1 MSRRK
6 RDKSRVEI
14 FQFTGSPELVKKL
27 QAIDHAIDADEV
39 ARLLGVS
46 KKHVYKQAARGAIP
60 SFRFGA
66 AVRFDPGA
74 VAQWLRNRMAPQT
87 VGTAAESRIAV

>member
-1 MSRRK
+1 MSRRRRNEPK
-6 RDKSRVEI
+6 AGSFE
-14 FQFTGSPELVKKL
+14 FTGSPELVRKL
-27 QAIDHAIDADEV
+27 QAIDHAMDADEV

-46 KKHVYKQAARGAIP
+46 TKHVYKQAAKGTIP

-74 VAQWLRNRMAPQT
+74 LAQWLRHKMSPQSVASAGET
-87 VGTAAESRIAV
+87 RIAV

>member
-1 MSRRK
+1 MSRRRRNEPK
-6 RDKSRVEI
+6 AETFK
-14 FQFTGSPELVKKL
+14 FAGSPELVRKL
-27 QAIDHAIDADEV
+27 QAIDHALDAAEV

-46 KKHVYKQAARGAIP
+46 KKHVYKQAAKGAIP

-74 VAQWLRNRMAPQT
+74 LAQWLRNKMSPQS
-87 VGTAAESRIAV
+87 VASASEARIAV

>member
-1 MSRRK
+1 MSRRRRNELK
-6 RDKSRVEI
+6 PEI
-14 FQFTGSPELVKKL
+14 FQIVGPLELIARL
-27 QAIDHAIDADEV
+27 QAMDHALDAEEV
-39 ARLLGVS
+39 ARLLRVS

-74 VAQWLRNRMAPQT
+74 VAQWLRQKMSPQS
-87 VGTAAESRIAV
+87 VGTAAQVKVAV

>member
-1 MSRRK
+1 MSRR
-6 RDKSRVEI
+6 RRHEVAAEI
-14 FQFTGSPELVKKL
+14 FEFTGSPELVRKL
-27 QAIDHAIDADEV
+27 QAIDHALDVDEV

-46 KKHVYKQAARGAIP
+46 KKHVYKQAAKGAIP

-74 VAQWLRNRMAPQT
+74 LAQWLRHKMSPQSVASPSQT
-87 VGTAAESRIAV
+87 KIAV